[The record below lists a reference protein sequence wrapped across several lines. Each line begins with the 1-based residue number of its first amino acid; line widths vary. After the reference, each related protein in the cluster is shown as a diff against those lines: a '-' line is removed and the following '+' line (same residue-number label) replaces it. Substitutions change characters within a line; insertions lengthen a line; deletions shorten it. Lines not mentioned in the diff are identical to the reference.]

1 MNPMIL
7 VLVMLVLCMASLSIV
22 SVISSGGYY
31 WWSGQC
37 GRASD
42 DVSKCTE
49 VKLENGTDN
58 VTKMTMKYKGV
69 TIESKDKNIYL
80 AIEGELK
87 PKDIQVEFM
96 HKYVPD
102 RIDRNGEKFR
112 FMKNMG
118 KTLEADDTVTYFV
131 KFTESVELKT
141 TKVFYKEM

>member
-1 MNPMIL
+1 MIL
-7 VLVMLVLCMASLSIV
+7 VIVMLVLCMASSSIV

-37 GRASD
+37 GRASE

-49 VKLENGTDN
+49 VKLKNGTDN
-58 VTKMTMKYKGV
+58 FTKMTMKYKGV
-69 TIESKDKNIYL
+69 TIESEDKNIYL

-87 PKDIQVEFM
+87 PMDVQFEFI

-118 KTLEADDTVTYFV
+118 KKLETDDTVTYFV
-131 KFTESVELKT
+131 KFTESVDLKT
-141 TKVFYKEM
+141 TKVFYKEI

>member
-1 MNPMIL
+1 
-7 VLVMLVLCMASLSIV
+7 MASSSIV
-22 SVISSGGYY
+22 SVISSGWYY

-37 GRASD
+37 GRESD

-49 VKLENGTDN
+49 VKLENGTNN

-69 TIESKDKNIYL
+69 TIESEDKNLYL

-87 PKDIQVEFM
+87 PKDVKMEFM
-96 HKYVPD
+96 HTYIPD

-118 KTLEADDTVTYFV
+118 KKLKTDDTVTYFI
-131 KFTESVELKT
+131 KFSESDSVDLKT